1 MKKTISTTI
10 LIIVLSA
17 CSSNAQPASAPV
29 LESAPPAISAT
40 MMPPT
45 GTIPQIGEPTNAD
58 WFGIPIMPG
67 ATAGEGDEEGY
78 VFTIKGTIDQVRKFY
93 EAELPKIGWESLPS
107 EDASTLLFI
116 RDNGAESLTI
126 SLITNQDEVLVLLIK

>member
-1 MKKTISTTI
+1 MKKAIPTTV

-17 CSSNAQPASAPV
+17 CSSNARPSSAPI
-29 LESAPPAISAT
+29 LESATPAGAT
-40 MMPPT
+40 TTMTPT
-45 GTIPQIGEPTNAD
+45 DTILQIEEPTRAD

-126 SLITNQDEVLVLLIK
+126 NLITNQDEVLVLLIK